1 MKATPA
7 AVALR
12 MELKLESMKTRR
24 RQLQLGFWKVL
35 CSSEQDRVLA
45 RVFRHR
51 HAEVVAGGARLSG
64 LQAFKR
70 FYFLLDVPSLGLLE
84 ALSSYL
90 GVLYY

>member
-1 MKATPA
+1 
-7 AVALR
+7 
-12 MELKLESMKTRR
+12 MKTRR

-70 FYFLLDVPSLGLLE
+70 TLAECGLAGCFQRRCVRGEWGAVVDLAANALGAQE
-84 ALSSYL
+84 V
-90 GVLYY
+90 G